1 MSAAAVAQKRTF
13 LQTLWYWLFRL
24 IGWDGVYHKPDTEK
38 FIIIVAPHTS
48 NFDFFIGFIFS
59 RAFGMPSPNFLAKD
73 SAFRGILGPIMRGL
87 GGIPVNRR
95 ERTNFVDQVAAA
107 FNERKRMILAI
118 TPEGTRSKVEY
129 WKSGFYHIALKANVP
144 IVMATID
151 YARKFIT
158 CGDMVMATGDME
170 ADIGKIRAFYAGSTA
185 RHPERYGEI
194 RFRPTDTAAIEEEIA
209 DRAGAT
215 PAGTAEPAE
224 TSESKPA

>member
-1 MSAAAVAQKRTF
+1 M
-13 LQTLWYWLFRL
+13 QTLWYWLFRL
-24 IGWDGVYHKPDTEK
+24 LRWDGVYHKPDTEK

-73 SAFRGILGPIMRGL
+73 SAFRGILGPIMRGI

-107 FNERKRMILAI
+107 FNARKRMILAI

-144 IVMATID
+144 IVMAKID

-158 CGDMVMATGDME
+158 CGDMVVATGDME
-170 ADIGKIRAFYAGSTA
+170 ADMDKIRAFYADSTG
-185 RHPERYGEI
+185 RHPERQGEI
-194 RFRPTDTAAIEEEIA
+194 RFRPAEISEAKAAHRAATNPTEAASVPA
-209 DRAGAT
+209 D
-215 PAGTAEPAE
+215 PASAVE
-224 TSESKPA
+224 TSEKSHA

>member
-1 MSAAAVAQKRTF
+1 M
-13 LQTLWYWLFRL
+13 QTLWYWLFRL

-73 SAFRGILGPIMRGL
+73 SAFRGVLGPIMRWL

-107 FNERKRMILAI
+107 FIERKRMILAI

-158 CGDMVMATGDME
+158 CGDMVVATGDME
-170 ADIGKIRAFYAGSTA
+170 ADMDKIRAFYAGSTA
-185 RHPERYGEI
+185 RHPERQGEI
-194 RFRPTDTAAIEEEIA
+194 RFRPSETAAANGGKVA
-209 DRAGAT
+209 DVT
-215 PAGTAEPAE
+215 TTEPAALSLDTSAQRE
-224 TSESKPA
+224 TGEKAQV